1 MVLVRLEQILK
12 ITEAFRK
19 KGDNAVLITR
29 MSQEAADLVG
39 ASLLSDMMH

>member
-1 MVLVRLEQILK
+1 MVLGKTPEQILK

-29 MSQEAADLVG
+29 MSQEAADLDWCQ
-39 ASLLSDMMH
+39 SPSQI